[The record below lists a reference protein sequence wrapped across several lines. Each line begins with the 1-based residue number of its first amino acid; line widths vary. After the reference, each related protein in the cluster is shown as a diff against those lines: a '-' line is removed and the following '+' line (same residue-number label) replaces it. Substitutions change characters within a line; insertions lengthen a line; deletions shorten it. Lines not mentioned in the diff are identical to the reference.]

1 MRRVRALAK
10 VFHESSEILK
20 LDELKLMQSVHE
32 NTDPWTGEARRK
44 FTSMLDETAT
54 LFQRLSDNL
63 FQISR
68 ELESSANNVER
79 VREETERQ

>member
-1 MRRVRALAK
+1 
-10 VFHESSEILK
+10 
-20 LDELKLMQSVHE
+20 MQSVYE

>member
-1 MRRVRALAK
+1 M
-10 VFHESSEILK
+10 
-20 LDELKLMQSVHE
+20 KLMQSVHE

-68 ELESSANNVER
+68 ELESSANHVER